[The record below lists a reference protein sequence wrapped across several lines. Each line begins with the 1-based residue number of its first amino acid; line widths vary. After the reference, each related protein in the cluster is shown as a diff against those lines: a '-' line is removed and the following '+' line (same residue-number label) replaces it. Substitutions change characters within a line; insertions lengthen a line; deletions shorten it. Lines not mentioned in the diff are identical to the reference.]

1 LTAPFVPLRCGGE
14 QNIPLHSGEGRER
27 SGTQAHALCNH
38 FYSLLHFPL
47 LFAIIRLMSDSLQHI
62 YPRRRSQPVKA
73 GNLVIGGHVPV
84 SIQSM
89 TNTDTCD
96 VKATLAQ
103 IKKLEK
109 AGCQLVRL
117 AVPNRKAA
125 AALGRI
131 RKGTSIPLAAD
142 IHFDYRLALMALDAG
157 VDKLRINPGNIGSKD
172 KIKQVVK
179 AAKAKKVPIRI
190 GVNAGSLEKDI
201 LVRDGHP
208 TANGM
213 VESAMRHVRILEDLG
228 FDDIVISLKGSG
240 VNMTIEAYRKISKMV
255 PYALHLGITEAGTP
269 YAGAIRSAVGIGTL
283 LAEGIGDTIRVSLS
297 GDPLKEIPAAKE
309 ILQSLDLRQFG
320 PVVHACPT
328 CGRCK
333 IDVSTIAA
341 KVEKALAG
349 IKKPLKVAVMGC
361 VVNGPG
367 EAREADIGIAGGDG
381 MGLLFQ
387 KGKVVAKVK
396 ERDMVRQLIALAR
409 KV

>member
-1 LTAPFVPLRCGGE
+1 M
-14 QNIPLHSGEGRER
+14 
-27 SGTQAHALCNH
+27 
-38 FYSLLHFPL
+38 
-47 LFAIIRLMSDSLQHI
+47 MSDSLQHI

-73 GNLVIGGHVPV
+73 GSLVIGGHAPV

-142 IHFDYRLALMALDAG
+142 IHFDHRLALMALDAG
-157 VDKLRINPGNIGSKD
+157 VDKLRINPGNIGSSARVKE
-172 KIKQVVK
+172 VVK

-201 LVRDGHP
+201 LARDGHP

-213 VESAMRHVRILEDLG
+213 VESALGHVRILEDLG
-228 FDDIVISLKGSG
+228 FDDIVISLKGSD

-309 ILQSLDLRQFG
+309 ILQSLNLRQFG

-333 IDVSTIAA
+333 INVSAIAT

-349 IKKPLKVAVMGC
+349 INKPLKVAVMGC

-381 MGLLFQ
+381 VGLLFQ
-387 KGKVVAKVK
+387 KGKIISKVK
-396 ERDMVRQLIALAR
+396 EKDMVRKLVALA
-409 KV
+409 KEF